1 MTKDEFLTTL
11 RTLIQDMPPEDR
23 RDVMNYYT
31 EYFED
36 AGPERE
42 QEVLRQLGSPEQV
55 AREVLG
61 GGFAPAQEPARAPR
75 RSRGLISAIAMICA
89 APIALPLMA
98 AGVLVVCCMALA
110 ALLCVGGLLVAAVAV
125 VVMGGASMGAA
136 LFTGG
141 LGSGTVLY
149 FLGSGLALLAFGVL
163 FVALFVRF
171 GIFCFRK
178 ITDWASDFVNR
189 RRVRQ

>member
-1 MTKDEFLTTL
+1 MTKDDFLTTL

-42 QEVLRQLGSPEQV
+42 QEVLCQLGSPEQV

-61 GGFAPAQEPARAPR
+61 GGFAPARESAGAPK

-110 ALLCVGGLLVAAVAV
+110 ALLCVGGLLVTAVAV
-125 VVMGGASMGAA
+125 VVMGQYRSSAVYRWSGKWHRV
-136 LFTGG
+136 LFSGKRA
-141 LGSGTVLY
+141 GSAGFRCVVRGSLCSVWY
-149 FLGSGLALLAFGVL
+149 FLFPENHRLG
-163 FVALFVRF
+163 
-171 GIFCFRK
+171 
-178 ITDWASDFVNR
+178 
-189 RRVRQ
+189 Q

>member
-1 MTKDEFLTTL
+1 MTKDDFLTTL

-61 GGFAPAQEPARAPR
+61 GGFAPA
-75 RSRGLISAIAMICA
+75 
-89 APIALPLMA
+89 
-98 AGVLVVCCMALA
+98 
-110 ALLCVGGLLVAAVAV
+110 
-125 VVMGGASMGAA
+125 
-136 LFTGG
+136 
-141 LGSGTVLY
+141 
-149 FLGSGLALLAFGVL
+149 
-163 FVALFVRF
+163 
-171 GIFCFRK
+171 
-178 ITDWASDFVNR
+178 
-189 RRVRQ
+189 

>member
-1 MTKDEFLTTL
+1 M
-11 RTLIQDMPPEDR
+11 
-23 RDVMNYYT
+23 
-31 EYFED
+31 
-36 AGPERE
+36 
-42 QEVLRQLGSPEQV
+42 RQLGSPEQV

-61 GGFAPAQEPARAPR
+61 GGFAPAQESAGAPK

-98 AGVLVVCCMALA
+98 AGVLVVFCMALA

-141 LGSGTVLY
+141 LGAAPCSIFWAAGWRCWLSVCCSWLSLLGLVFFVSGKSPAGPVIL
-149 FLGSGLALLAFGVL
+149 
-163 FVALFVRF
+163 
-171 GIFCFRK
+171 
-178 ITDWASDFVNR
+178 
-189 RRVRQ
+189 

>member
-1 MTKDEFLTTL
+1 MTKDDFLTTL

-42 QEVLRQLGSPEQV
+42 QEVLHQLGSPEQV

-61 GGFAPAQEPARAPR
+61 GGFAPARESAGAPKR
-75 RSRGLISAIAMICA
+75 RRGLISAIAMICA

-110 ALLCVGGLLVAAVAV
+110 ALLCVGGLLVTAVAV
-125 VVMGGASMGAA
+125 VVMGGASIGAA

-141 LGSGTVLY
+141 LGSGTVFY

-178 ITDWASDFVNR
+178 ITDWTSDFVNR

>member
-1 MTKDEFLTTL
+1 MTKDDFLTTL

-61 GGFAPAQEPARAPR
+61 GGFAPAREPAGAPK

-189 RRVRQ
+189 KRVRQ

>member
-61 GGFAPAQEPARAPR
+61 GGFAPAQEPAGAPKR
-75 RSRGLISAIAMICA
+75 NRGLISAIAMICA